1 MLFLT
6 ELIKDWPCTVNGGE
20 LRTVVT
26 GITED
31 SSRVKKGCVFVARKG
46 NQSDGAMYIKKAIEQ
61 GAAAIVIDRT
71 NLTEIPARCCCHYRF
86 GLHKV
91 HVPCKCAISW

>member
-1 MLFLT
+1 MFGKGRVVLFLT
-6 ELIKDWPCTVNGGE
+6 ELLKDWPCTVSGGE

-31 SSRVKKGCVFVARKG
+31 SSRVKKGFVFVARKG
-46 NQSDGAMYIKKAIEQ
+46 IQNDGAFILKKRLN

-71 NLTEIPARCCCHYRF
+71 DLTEIPARCSCCHSYRI
-86 GLHKV
+86 
-91 HVPCKCAISW
+91 AQ